1 MVKIIFQNVDW
12 GSLNKLMV
20 SFIRQTLIKV
30 LQDLNDE
37 ETANIFVKA
46 SKSPELHFFREGLT
60 LFLSHF
66 LVKNCVKNIGEEKLA
81 LLSKRVKAAQ
91 AALNRS

>member
-1 MVKIIFQNVDW
+1 
-12 GSLNKLMV
+12 MV

-30 LQDLNDE
+30 LQDIDDE
-37 ETANIFVKA
+37 ETSNIFIKA
-46 SKSPELHFFREGLT
+46 SKNPTLHFFREGLT

-66 LVKNCVKNIGEEKLA
+66 LIKNASKDISDDKLE
-81 LLSKRVKAAQ
+81 LLTNRVKAAQ

>member
-1 MVKIIFQNVDW
+1 
-12 GSLNKLMV
+12 MV
-20 SFIRQTLIKV
+20 SFVRQTLIKV
-30 LQDLNDE
+30 LQDIDDK

-46 SKSPELHFFREGLT
+46 SKNPSLQFFREGLT

-66 LVKNCVKNIGEEKLA
+66 LVKNMSKDISESKLE
-81 LLSKRVKAAQ
+81 LLTNRVKTAQ

>member
-1 MVKIIFQNVDW
+1 
-12 GSLNKLMV
+12 MV
-20 SFIRQTLIKV
+20 SFLRQTLIKV
-30 LQDLNDE
+30 LQDIDDE

-46 SKSPELHFFREGLT
+46 SKNPSLQFFREGLT

-66 LVKNCVKNIGEEKLA
+66 LIKNASKDISVSKLE
-81 LLSKRVKAAQ
+81 LLTNRVNAAQ